1 MSNSSKPRRRAAIL
15 AFLVSA
21 LVSLSSIG
29 NCCWADGT
37 ADPPIPLPVPDAGSG
52 ILDTLYELLLK
63 LSGIII

>member
-29 NCCWADGT
+29 NCCWADGGI
-37 ADPPIPLPVPDAGSG
+37 ADPPIPLPDAGSG
-52 ILDTLYELLLK
+52 ILDTFYELLLQ

>member
-37 ADPPIPLPVPDAGSG
+37 GDPPIPLPDAGSG
-52 ILDTLYELLLK
+52 ILDRLYELLLQ